1 MAGVCRYTDKIPTT
15 HPSLVQPGVAAQDSS
30 AGARGGMGDVRR
42 QAAVARTAAAVVAD
56 LAGGKGRRTPQLV
69 GEGLLKVLGGNLDSW
84 RLAAAGI
91 AARQVD
97 ETVDMRK
104 RRAVRERV
112 ALPGGCADSPWPRQ
126 VTLGVYAVGCRRAQA
141 AAALIARADDD
152 TAAGMLRCAIEEGW
166 EAGFE
171 AMAAQNPRVL
181 GDLDWRDGVLRTA
194 LEKPA
199 ILRRLI
205 TWPMTHGGE
214 CSQTRFF
221 GGPRAGLN
229 VALAMALT
237 GESQREALLASVR
250 DEAPAMLADMREAL
264 GQHGPAVDTDFFAR
278 LGQVVDGMDD
288 AGLGFLAQHV
298 CHTPKA
304 LWRLA
309 RAVAQH
315 GRGPAQLE
323 ALCQHNPDFA
333 ARVAQQAGT
342 LDGVRGMVAAIASHK
357 LPLNLADTLGQRMA
371 WVTCL
376 AGMATRTPD
385 LERALAGAPNG
396 MEARLMSGWLAE
408 RQRLRVEQAWM
419 RCTDGQAGNGAA
431 MRRRRRA

>member
-1 MAGVCRYTDKIPTT
+1 MIRDE
-15 HPSLVQPGVAAQDSS
+15 
-30 AGARGGMGDVRR
+30 AGAARR
-42 QAAVARTAAAVVAD
+42 MAAVARTVTAVVAD
-56 LAGGKGRRTPQLV
+56 LAGGKGRRTPRLV
-69 GEGLLKVLGGNLDSW
+69 GEDLLKVLGGDRDSW
-84 RLAAAGI
+84 RLAAACV

-97 ETVDMRK
+97 ATVDMMK
-104 RRAVRERV
+104 RRAERERAV
-112 ALPGGCADSPWPRQ
+112 LPGGCADSPWPRQ
-126 VTLGVYAVGCRRAQA
+126 VTLGVYAVGCRRTQA
-141 AAALIARADDD
+141 AAALIAQADDD

-166 EAGFE
+166 EDGFE

-181 GDLDWRDGVLRTA
+181 GDRDWRDGVLRAA

-199 ILRRLI
+199 ILRRLV

-214 CSQTRFF
+214 YSQTRFF

-237 GESQREALLASVR
+237 GELQREALLASVR

-309 RAVAQH
+309 RTVAQF
-315 GRGPAQLE
+315 GRCPAQLE
-323 ALCQHNPDFA
+323 ALCQRNPGCA

-342 LDGVRGMVAAIASHK
+342 LDGVRSMTAAIASRR
-357 LPLNLADTLGQRMA
+357 LPTDMRDALGQRMA

-385 LERALAGAPNG
+385 LERALAGAPHG

-408 RQRLRVEQAWM
+408 RQRLRVEQAGM
-419 RCTDGQAGNGAA
+419 RRTDGQVGNGATT
-431 MRRRRRA
+431 RRRRRA